1 MSENEKIHVRVK
13 RKDGLK
19 MPRVML
25 QISIDQSLV
34 GKVGPDGTTN
44 IETTPGEH
52 HMEVFVVRGIRAAGT
67 YTFKEGSCINIEA
80 KLGKIVL
87 SVS

>member
-1 MSENEKIHVRVK
+1 METVRVKVK
-13 RKDGLK
+13 RKDSLK

-25 QISIDQSLV
+25 QISFDQSLV
-34 GKVGPDGTTN
+34 GKVGPDGTTY

-52 HMEVFVVRGIRAAGT
+52 HVEVFVVRGIRASGT
-67 YTFKEGSCINIEA
+67 YTLKEGSCLNIEA
-80 KLGKIVL
+80 KLGKIIL